1 MGEGWPYELARVFSY
16 GDLES
21 FEKGI
26 IAEFGYWALG
36 CEGF

>member
-1 MGEGWPYELARVFSY
+1 MGEGWPYALARVLSY

-26 IAEFGYWALG
+26 AEFGYWASG